1 MSDTLPPALP
11 DEHAAER
18 TRLEQ
23 QLLRAPFDASLR
35 RRYAEC
41 LLALAAWDEALA
53 QATLLAQQA
62 PTEAAGA
69 LLAAQALH
77 GRGDAVA
84 AQAEYQR
91 ARPLQGF
98 APVAALEA
106 PSPEAAVDTAPP
118 PLAMAGDVPPP
129 RRLQLVGT
137 AATAGAAPVRAI
149 QQVSEE
155 KVRFSS
161 IVGMEALKKTI
172 RLKIIEPYLNP
183 GLFARFR
190 MGSGGGLLL
199 YGAPGCGKTMLARAV
214 ANECNAAFVSV
225 GISDVLNMY
234 LGESE
239 RNLAAMFDKA
249 RAQAPCV
256 LFFDELDALAYARSK
271 AHSGSARTV
280 VNEFLSQLDGMGR
293 ENKGVLV
300 LAATNMPWDVD
311 GAMKRP
317 GRFSRQIFVPPPDAA
332 ARAEMLRIKLTGV
345 PLEADVSLPAVA
357 ARAEHYSGADIDGL
371 IDLAKESAL
380 ADSLGGQERGLNAAD
395 FEAALAAMQPSTLD
409 WLRTVRNVVKY
420 AGEDGSY
427 KDVEAYLKQ
436 VKLL

>member
-1 MSDTLPPALP
+1 MSDS
-11 DEHAAER
+11 DERSA
-18 TRLEQ
+18 LEQ
-23 QLLRAPFDASLR
+23 QLLREPFNAALR
-35 RRYAEC
+35 QRYAER
-41 LLALAAWDEALA
+41 LLADESWD
-53 QATLLAQQA
+53 QAFTQAELLAQQSA
-62 PTEAAGA
+62 THAAA
-69 LLAAQALH
+69 VLLAARALL
-77 GRGDAVA
+77 GRGERDAA
-84 AQAEYQR
+84 LARYAR
-91 ARPLQGF
+91 ARALEGF
-98 APVAALEA
+98 EPVPALEA
-106 PSPEAAVDTAPP
+106 LGAQLQTV
-118 PLAMAGDVPPP
+118 GDVPVPKATGA
-129 RRLQLVGT
+129 RLQLVGAP
-137 AATAGAAPVRAI
+137 AAAEVRAI

-161 IVGMEALKKTI
+161 IVGMEDLKKTI

-249 RAQAPCV
+249 RSQAPCV

-271 AHSGSARTV
+271 AHSSSTRTV
-280 VNEFLSQLDGMGR
+280 VNEFLSQLDGIGR
-293 ENKGVLV
+293 ENRGVLV
-300 LAATNMPWDVD
+300 MAATNMPWDVD

-317 GRFSRQIFVPPPDAA
+317 GRFTRQIFVPPPEAA

-345 PLEADVSLPAVA
+345 PAEADLDLARIA
-357 ARAEHYSGADIDGL
+357 AAAEHYSGADIDGL
-371 IDLAKESAL
+371 IELAKESAL
-380 ADSLGGQERGLNAAD
+380 SDSLGGQERGLCAAD
-395 FEAALAAMQPSTLD
+395 FDGGLRQMQPSTLD

-427 KDVEAYLKQ
+427 KDVEQYLKR
-436 VKLL
+436 VKLM

>member
-1 MSDTLPPALP
+1 MDDSDDRLA
-11 DEHAAER
+11 
-18 TRLEQ
+18 LEQ
-23 QLLRAPFDASLR
+23 QLLRAPFDAALR
-35 RRYAEC
+35 ARYADA
-41 LLALAAWDEALA
+41 LLAAAAWDEAL
-53 QATLLAQQA
+53 QQA
-62 PTEAAGA
+62 ELLVQQGPQSAAGQQRAARA
-69 LLAAQALH
+69 LL
-77 GRGDAVA
+77 GRGEREEALRRYG
-84 AQAEYQR
+84 QARRLE
-91 ARPLQGF
+91 GF
-98 APVAALEA
+98 TPDDALEA
-106 PSPEAAVDTAPP
+106 LTAEAQPANEAPGP
-118 PLAMAGDVPPP
+118 GAGRP
-129 RRLQLVGT
+129 RLQVVG
-137 AATAGAAPVRAI
+137 AGGAAAEVRAI

-161 IVGMEALKKTI
+161 IVGMEELKKTI

-214 ANECNAAFVSV
+214 ANECSAAFVPV

-249 RAQAPCV
+249 RSQAPAV

-271 AHSGSARTV
+271 SQGNTTRTV
-280 VNEFLSQLDGMGR
+280 VNEFLSQLDGIGR
-293 ENKGVLV
+293 ENRGVLV

-317 GRFSRQIFVPPPDAA
+317 GRFSRQVFVPPPDAA

-345 PLEADVSLPAVA
+345 PVEADLALDAVA
-357 ARAEHYSGADIDGL
+357 RRAEHYSGADIDGL
-371 IDLAKESAL
+371 IELAKESAL
-380 ADSLGGQERGLNAAD
+380 HDSLGGQERGLTAAD
-395 FEAALAAMQPSTLD
+395 FDAALERMQPSTLD

-420 AGEDGSY
+420 AGDDGSY
-427 KDVEAYLKQ
+427 KDVEQYLKR

>member
-1 MSDTLPPALP
+1 MNPDDELPA
-11 DEHAAER
+11 
-18 TRLEQ
+18 LEQ
-23 QLLRAPFDASLR
+23 QLLRDPFDAALR
-35 RRYAEC
+35 ARYVEA
-41 LLALAAWDEALA
+41 LLKAQRWDDALA
-53 QATLLAQQA
+53 QAELLQRQA
-62 PTEAAGA
+62 PDDPRAALLVLQARRGRAEPEPPPEAPRVAVGPAGA
-69 LLAAQALH
+69 TH
-77 GRGDAVA
+77 
-84 AQAEYQR
+84 
-91 ARPLQGF
+91 
-98 APVAALEA
+98 
-106 PSPEAAVDTAPP
+106 
-118 PLAMAGDVPPP
+118 
-129 RRLQLVGT
+129 LQLVG
-137 AATAGAAPVRAI
+137 AAAPAAELRSI

-161 IVGMEALKKTI
+161 IVGMDALKQTI
-172 RLKIIEPYLNP
+172 RIKIIEPYLKP

-190 MGSGGGLLL
+190 MNSGGGLLL

-271 AHSGSARTV
+271 AHSNSARTV
-280 VNEFLSQLDGMGR
+280 VNEFLSQLDGIGR

-345 PLEADVSLPAVA
+345 PLEADVSPEAIA
-357 ARAEHYSGADIDGL
+357 RRAEHYSGADIDGL
-371 IDLAKESAL
+371 IELAKESAL
-380 ADSLGGQERGLNAAD
+380 AASLGGQERGLALAD
-395 FEAALAAMQPSTLD
+395 FELALGQMQPSTLD

-427 KDVEAYLKQ
+427 KDVEQYLRQ